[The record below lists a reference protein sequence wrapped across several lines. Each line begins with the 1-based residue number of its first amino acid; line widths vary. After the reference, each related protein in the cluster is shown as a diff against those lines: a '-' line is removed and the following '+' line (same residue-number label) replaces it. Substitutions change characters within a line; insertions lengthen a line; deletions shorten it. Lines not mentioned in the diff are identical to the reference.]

1 MTLFLSRKYTI
12 KFNILLFAS
21 LCTLLTG
28 CWDRKE
34 VNDMA
39 LVLGAAIDKA
49 GDKHIELTIQTLQPR
64 NVSSDRQ
71 GSGSGPII
79 SVRSA
84 VGENLADA
92 ASKLQTKISRQIF
105 WGHCKVFIIGKTLA
119 KRGKLNQEI
128 DFLLRHPEPRE
139 NAHLFVSNEK
149 AADIMELMPPLDRYE
164 GEALRR
170 LSLMGTGTAVT
181 VNEFEVMLTSA
192 GGGAILP
199 LIKISPRIHGEEK
212 AETSA
217 YIAGTA
223 IFKRDKMVGQIGAK
237 TTQGLLWLRDE
248 IKGMSITVYPK
259 NKGSIS
265 LDPIRQRTTLVPD
278 INNGKW
284 KITAKIHSENTVVE
298 NGTNLNPMKSGV
310 VKQIEYDANK
320 NLEHRINLALNQVQ
334 KGMKVDVFGFG
345 EAFHRKY
352 PKEWMKMKN
361 QWQEAFPLLE
371 VDKNITLRIRR
382 PGLSTTPAGL
392 KKEEIKEK

>member
-128 DFLLRHPEPRE
+128 DFYCVIRNPVR
-139 NAHLFVSNEK
+139 
-149 AADIMELMPPLDRYE
+149 
-164 GEALRR
+164 
-170 LSLMGTGTAVT
+170 
-181 VNEFEVMLTSA
+181 MLTCLSVMKKQP
-192 GGGAILP
+192 IL
-199 LIKISPRIHGEEK
+199 
-212 AETSA
+212 
-217 YIAGTA
+217 
-223 IFKRDKMVGQIGAK
+223 
-237 TTQGLLWLRDE
+237 W
-248 IKGMSITVYPK
+248 
-259 NKGSIS
+259 N
-265 LDPIRQRTTLVPD
+265 
-278 INNGKW
+278 
-284 KITAKIHSENTVVE
+284 
-298 NGTNLNPMKSGV
+298 
-310 VKQIEYDANK
+310 
-320 NLEHRINLALNQVQ
+320 
-334 KGMKVDVFGFG
+334 
-345 EAFHRKY
+345 
-352 PKEWMKMKN
+352 
-361 QWQEAFPLLE
+361 
-371 VDKNITLRIRR
+371 
-382 PGLSTTPAGL
+382 
-392 KKEEIKEK
+392 